1 MLNQLYFINILEI
14 HVDVDLAS
22 FQDVVVHVTD
32 ISHPDQIAQRQ
43 NVLDTLGRLKIP
55 NTLKENI
62 IEVGNKVDKLPR
74 LIYSRIKISSELC
87 PVVVW
92 KKSRGYIPV
101 NKLKLVLKDDKSIT
115 RPITRILLFNKII
128 KLR

>member
-1 MLNQLYFINILEI
+1 MLNQLYFINIFEI
-14 HVDVDLAS
+14 HVDDDFAS
-22 FQDVVVHVTD
+22 FQDVIVHVTD

-74 LIYSRIKISSELC
+74 LIHSRIKISSGWY
-87 PVVVW
+87 PVVVR
-92 KKSRGYIPV
+92 KKSLGLSQLIG
-101 NKLKLVLKDDKSIT
+101 
-115 RPITRILLFNKII
+115 
-128 KLR
+128 